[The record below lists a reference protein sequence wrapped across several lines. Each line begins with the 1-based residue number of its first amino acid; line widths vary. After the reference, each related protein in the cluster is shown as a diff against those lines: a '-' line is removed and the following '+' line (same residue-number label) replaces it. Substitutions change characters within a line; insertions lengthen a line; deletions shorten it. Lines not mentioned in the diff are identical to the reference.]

1 MADVATKKLLEND
14 KIIVWELV
22 LEPGEDTGVHT
33 HELDYMIH
41 VTEGSTLRATDGDG
55 KHQGDVPLETDSTFY
70 MAVKDGFASSG
81 DLRTPVTHNAKNIG
95 PGRYREI
102 MVEVK

>member
-14 KIIVWELV
+14 KVIVWDLT
-22 LEPGEDTGVHT
+22 LEPGERTGVHT

-41 VTEGSTLRATDGDG
+41 VLEGATLRAYDGDG
-55 KHQGDVPLETDSTFY
+55 TVMADVPLNVDDTFY
-70 MAVKDGFASSG
+70 FAVEDGIASAG
-81 DLRTPVTHNAKNIG
+81 ELQTNATHEAENVG

>member
-14 KIIVWELV
+14 KIIVWELS
-22 LEPGEDTGVHT
+22 LEPGESTGVHT
-33 HELDYMIH
+33 HVHDYLVH
-41 VTEGSTLRATDGDG
+41 VIEGSTLHATDGNG
-55 KHQGDVPLETDSTFY
+55 ENPADVPLRDDDTFY
-70 MAVKDGFASSG
+70 FEVSDEVAISG
-81 DLRTPVTHNAKNIG
+81 TLQTTVTHDAKNIG